1 MVLCTQKLKVP
12 FAESYEMLCLL
23 GQKYVTCKPVHS
35 FLLAVFNLERFHSET
50 VCRLLC
56 HKDPNLAALWK
67 LSSTNKNNR
76 CFLLVDEEFTVLLL
90 DLGLCVDIVWH
101 FVEPWR
107 GMQQR
112 NLLITFL
119 TLAVVCAA
127 AKPVDHISD
136 TCCCLCSSKTC
147 WSHFWHLLLSVQH
160 RIVMNQK
167 AQVCEECKSDYASTL
182 QHFNTA
188 QQEHFYTTMPQ
199 VFQVR
204 ATTMPQVFQVRATTM
219 PQAFQVRA
227 TTMPQAFQVRASP
240 PKNIGDGCSSQQFWR
255 WIYSPLEPSGG

>member
-1 MVLCTQKLKVP
+1 MPQRPK
-12 FAESYEMLCLL
+12 S
-23 GQKYVTCKPVHS
+23 S
-35 FLLAVFNLERFHSET
+35 
-50 VCRLLC
+50 
-56 HKDPNLAALWK
+56 
-67 LSSTNKNNR
+67 SSTVKAFIHQQKQPM
-76 CFLLVDEEFTVLLL
+76 FLLVDEEFTVLLL
-90 DLGLCVDIVWH
+90 DLGLCVNIVWH

-107 GMQQR
+107 GVQQR

-136 TCCCLCSSKTC
+136 TCYCLCSSKTC

-182 QHFNTA
+182 QNFNTT

-204 ATTMPQVFQVRATTM
+204 ATTMPQAFQVHATTM
-219 PQAFQVRA
+219 PQAFQVH
-227 TTMPQAFQVRASP
+227 ASP

-255 WIYSPLEPSGG
+255 WICSPLEPSGGEGGAWFAVSWTVTLFPDDSWNERQHLDGNWFL